1 MSIEFVTAPDGSRK
15 VVMSE
20 ADFQDLFDAR
30 DHAEAMRR
38 VAAGAPTFAEAE
50 VDAYL
55 VARSPLAFWRQR
67 AGLTQKALA
76 DKVGVS
82 QAYLAQLEASER
94 EGGVGVWAQL
104 ADALG
109 IRVDDLINDAPSV
122 PEKLAEQE
130 QDRRRSVRKP

>member
-20 ADFQDLFDAR
+20 ADFQDLLDAR
-30 DHAEAMRR
+30 DHAEAMRK
-38 VAAGAPTFAEAE
+38 VAAGAPTFGEAE

-55 VARSPLAFWRQR
+55 SARTPLAFWRRR

-82 QAYLAQLEASER
+82 EACLAQLEAAEH
-94 EGGVGVWAQL
+94 EGGVKVWAQL
-104 ADALG
+104 AYALG
-109 IRVDDLINDAPSV
+109 VRIDDLIDDRLDSDAG
-122 PEKLAEQE
+122 LRNA
-130 QDRRRSVRKP
+130 

>member
-20 ADFQDLFDAR
+20 ADFQDLLDAR
-30 DHAEAMRR
+30 DHAEAMRG

-55 VARSPLAFWRQR
+55 AARTPLAFWRQR

-76 DKVGVS
+76 DIVRVS
-82 QAYLAQLEASER
+82 QAYLAQLEAGER
-94 EGGVGVWAQL
+94 EGGVKVWAQL
-104 ADALG
+104 AEALG
-109 IRVDDLINDAPSV
+109 VRIDDLINDALSL
-122 PEKLAEQE
+122 PEKFIEQE